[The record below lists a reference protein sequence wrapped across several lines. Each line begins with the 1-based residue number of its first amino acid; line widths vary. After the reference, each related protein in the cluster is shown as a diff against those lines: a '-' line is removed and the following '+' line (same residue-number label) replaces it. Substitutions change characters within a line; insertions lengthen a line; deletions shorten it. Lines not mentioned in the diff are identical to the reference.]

1 MVDDRNGEDGSGR
14 GGGERR
20 KGEGGSTVESG
31 GGTPACACGG
41 GGRICGCKKEPS
53 NISARDDRATER
65 PLEISCRR
73 AKTFGHRQPL
83 KHADAN
89 VYIYIYI

>member
-1 MVDDRNGEDGSGR
+1 MTGTGQAG
-14 GGGERR
+14 
-20 KGEGGSTVESG
+20 KGEGWKVAAAPGWCS
-31 GGTPACACGG
+31 GG

-89 VYIYIYI
+89 VYIYVRS